1 MKDINLGKVLVEQRR
16 RMGIT
21 QDELASYLGVSKAA
35 VSKWETGATYPDITL
50 LPQLAAFFNIRID
63 ELLDYQPQMTAADS
77 RRLYARLSG
86 EFSVLPFERALDNC
100 RKYIRKYYSCFPL
113 LFHLGSLLVNHC
125 TLSGSQ
131 ETKEELLREA
141 SGLFRRIRTYTDD
154 VQLGREALQMEAYCF
169 LALKNRRKFCLCWEV
184 KVCIPA
190 GWNPFGPPPTR

>member
-1 MKDINLGKVLVEQRR
+1 MNLP
-16 RMGIT
+16 
-21 QDELASYLGVSKAA
+21 SYLGVSKAA

-113 LFHLGSLLVNHC
+113 LFHLGSLLGQSLYAVREP
-125 TLSGSQ
+125 G

-141 SGLFRRIRTYTDD
+141 SGLFRRIRTLY
-154 VQLGREALQMEAYCF
+154 R
-169 LALKNRRKFCLCWEV
+169 
-184 KVCIPA
+184 
-190 GWNPFGPPPTR
+190 

>member
-1 MKDINLGKVLVEQRR
+1 
-16 RMGIT
+16 
-21 QDELASYLGVSKAA
+21 
-35 VSKWETGATYPDITL
+35 
-50 LPQLAAFFNIRID
+50 
-63 ELLDYQPQMTAADS
+63 MTAADS

-169 LALKNRRKFCLCWEV
+169 LH
-184 KVCIPA
+184 
-190 GWNPFGPPPTR
+190 